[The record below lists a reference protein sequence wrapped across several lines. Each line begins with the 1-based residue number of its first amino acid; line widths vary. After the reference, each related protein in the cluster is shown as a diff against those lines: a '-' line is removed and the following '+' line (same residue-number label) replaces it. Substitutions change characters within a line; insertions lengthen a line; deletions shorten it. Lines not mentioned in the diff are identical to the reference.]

1 MFPFLGSMGDINVG
15 IVALL
20 ANVVVLVAVSL
31 ATRTST
37 ATDKA
42 GASPDLP
49 CKLRADD
56 VRDTDK
62 RPLDT
67 ERKEPDQNANRFE

>member
-20 ANVVVLVAVSL
+20 VNTVVLVAVSF

-37 ATDKA
+37 VA
-42 GASPDLP
+42 GEAGRHAS
-49 CKLRADD
+49 
-56 VRDTDK
+56 T
-62 RPLDT
+62 
-67 ERKEPDQNANRFE
+67 NF